1 MYDLDQMD
9 LRWLRDMKRRHK
21 GTNHGSIE
29 LDCFEKAITKLEL
42 ESHHKFV
49 NAIATEEGLGIEYD
63 ATIPCDVCGETDA
76 EEGNEMIFCDVCNV
90 CVHQAC
96 YGIRFIPEGSWLC
109 RPCMQGIHNPEC
121 MLCPKAGGA
130 MKPVR
135 FRRQWCHVRCALWIP
150 EVGFGNV
157 ERMEPIT
164 KCELIPQSRWNL
176 LCIICKEKKGAC
188 IQCSVRS
195 CTVAYHVTCAVK
207 AGLYL
212 KTILDTSRHELGHV
226 THVVSKAFSLLSK
239 MTANFKDTSPV
250 KYLCKLFIVSMTI
263 AYLAVTLEFS
273 GLNQ

>member
-1 MYDLDQMD
+1 VCVNDALSLKPQFKRINSGPRKKDKKSDIKLPKQRITAIPAVESEPMYDLDQMD

-135 FRRQWCHVRCALWIP
+135 YGIILLHVCL
-150 EVGFGNV
+150 
-157 ERMEPIT
+157 
-164 KCELIPQSRWNL
+164 
-176 LCIICKEKKGAC
+176 
-188 IQCSVRS
+188 
-195 CTVAYHVTCAVK
+195 
-207 AGLYL
+207 
-212 KTILDTSRHELGHV
+212 TS
-226 THVVSKAFSLLSK
+226 
-239 MTANFKDTSPV
+239 
-250 KYLCKLFIVSMTI
+250 
-263 AYLAVTLEFS
+263 
-273 GLNQ
+273 